1 MLRLE
6 VGQDQQERGR
16 RNVVARG
23 ETGVICD
30 LSALIDN
37 MQPGG
42 KSQCVEKTLD

>member
-1 MLRLE
+1 M
-6 VGQDQQERGR
+6 
-16 RNVVARG
+16 VVKG

-37 MQPGG
+37 MQPGR